1 MRAVILAGGLGMRL
15 RPYTTILPKPLVP
28 VGDRPILEHIIRRL
42 AACGV
47 NSVDVCVGHL
57 GELIQLYFS
66 QQDKLPTELQLRWHW
81 EDEPLGTAGA
91 LGTVP
96 GLDETFIAMNGDV
109 LTTLDYRE
117 LIQYHREHDAVLT
130 VATQAKR
137 VDIDLGVIENE
148 GGLIT
153 DYREKPSLHY
163 QVSMGIYVYEPRV
176 LDYLPGGTCQFP
188 DLVLKLLGAGERVA
202 AFPSDAEWYDIGTT
216 HEYER
221 ALEALELRPSAFS
234 LEGPVQP
241 LEAEIDSAL
250 RLHRRH

>member
-42 AACGV
+42 AVCGV

-57 GELIQLYFS
+57 GELIRVYFS
-66 QQDKLPTELQLRWHW
+66 QQDKLPDELELRWHW

-91 LGTVP
+91 LGSVP

-109 LTTLDYRE
+109 LTTLDYRD
-117 LIQYHREHDAVLT
+117 LVDYHRAHDAVLT
-130 VATQAKR
+130 VATKSKR
-137 VDIDLGVIENE
+137 VEIDLGVVENH

-153 DYREKPSLHY
+153 NYREKPALDY

-176 LDYLPGGTCQFP
+176 LEYLPGGLCQFP
-188 DLVLKLLGAGERVA
+188 DLVLRLLDAGERVA
-202 AFPSDAEWYDIGTT
+202 AFPSDAEWYDIGTMQ
-216 HEYER
+216 EYER
-221 ALEALELRPSAFS
+221 AMEALELRPSAFS
-234 LEGPVQP
+234 LEEAIRP
-241 LEAEIDSAL
+241 LEAGIDSAL
-250 RLHRRH
+250 RLHRHR